1 MTVPLLSPVN
11 SPHDSLQ
18 SRMNFQ
24 AKNVAAPG
32 VHPPL
37 RERGSHKTRA
47 GDFQIVKRLLR
58 DYLGDQWLALS
69 IAAVCMVITA
79 GTSGALAAILNP
91 AIKKIFLDKVPHMLV
106 TIPLEIMGIVLLR
119 AVASFGE
126 QYFTNST
133 AERIVAAVQRDMFFS
148 QVRLDLGSLNAVH
161 SGEIISKFL
170 YDVAMLRNAII
181 RGVAGLGKEV
191 VTLVAL
197 LVVMLLQDWQ
207 LTLISLALLPAVAFV
222 TQKLGR
228 SLRKSSTR
236 GMEETGVL
244 ARALSETL
252 SGRRI
257 IKAYNLED
265 HAAEIAYARIAR
277 RLKYI
282 LKAVRSRSASVPSTD
297 LIGGLAAAITVAF
310 AGWQAMHGQL
320 AVNEF
325 AAFVAAMLLAQQPVR
340 NLSQLTA
347 ISNEGLSAANRLFA
361 IIDLKPRIVDA
372 AGARPLELRA
382 PAEASRVRFERVSF
396 QYETGA
402 PALDE
407 VSLDI
412 PAGKKVALV
421 GPSGSGK
428 TTVFNLLLR
437 FHEPDTGTIKI
448 GEQDIRNITLKSLRE
463 NIALVTQDP
472 ILFDESIAQNISLGR
487 PGATREAIIAAAR
500 AAAADGFIQA
510 TERGYDAT
518 VGEGGLKLSG
528 GQRQRIAI
536 ARAMLRNAPILLLDE
551 ATSALD
557 GESERQ
563 VQEALATLT
572 KGRTTIVIAH
582 RLSTVLDADIIYVL
596 ERGRV
601 VERGCHADLM
611 VKGGLYARLYRHNL
625 SDGQESA

>member
-1 MTVPLLSPVN
+1 
-11 SPHDSLQ
+11 
-18 SRMNFQ
+18 MNFQ
-24 AKNVAAPG
+24 AKNLATPS
-32 VHPPL
+32 VHPHS
-37 RERGSHKTRA
+37 RAERRSRKTRA
-47 GDFQIVKRLLR
+47 GDFQIIQRLLR
-58 DYLGDQWLALS
+58 DYLGDRWSALS
-69 IAAVCMVITA
+69 IAVVCMVISA
-79 GTSGALAAILNP
+79 GTNGALAAILNP

-119 AVASFGE
+119 AIASFGE

-133 AERIVAAVQRDMFFS
+133 AERIVASVQRDMFRS

-161 SGEIISKFL
+161 SGEMISKFL
-170 YDVAMLRNAII
+170 YDAAMLRNAII
-181 RGVAGLGKEV
+181 RGVAGLGKEI
-191 VTLVAL
+191 VTLIAL

-222 TQKLGR
+222 TQRLGR

-244 ARALSETL
+244 ARALSEAL

-257 IKAYNLED
+257 IKAYNLEE
-265 HAAEIAYARIAR
+265 HAAEIAYGRIAQ

-282 LKAVRSRSASVPSTD
+282 VKAVRSRSASVPSTD
-297 LIGGLAAAITVAF
+297 LIGGIAAAITVAF

-320 AVNEF
+320 AINEF

-340 NLSQLTA
+340 NLSQLLA
-347 ISNEGLSAANRLFA
+347 VSSEGLSAANRLFA
-361 IIDLKPRIVDA
+361 IIDAKPHIVDLPA
-372 AGARPLELRA
+372 ARPLKIGT
-382 PAEASRVRFERVSF
+382 PPSGGIQFERVTF
-396 QYETGA
+396 EYQAGA
-402 PALDE
+402 PALDN
-407 VSLDI
+407 VSIDI

-428 TTVFNLLLR
+428 TTIFNLLLR
-437 FHEPDTGTIKI
+437 FYEPNTGTITI
-448 GEQDIRNITLKSLRE
+448 GGEDIRHVTLKSLRE
-463 NIALVTQDP
+463 NLALVTQEP

-487 PGATREAIIAAAR
+487 PGADRKAIIAAAK
-500 AAAADGFIQA
+500 AAAADAFILA
-510 TERGYDAT
+510 IEGGYDAT

-536 ARAMLRNAPILLLDE
+536 ARAMLRDAPILLLDE
-551 ATSALD
+551 ATSSLD

-563 VQEALATLT
+563 VQDALARLMR
-572 KGRTTIVIAH
+572 GRTTIVIAH

-601 VERGCHADLM
+601 VESGCHAELM
-611 VKGGLYARLYRHNL
+611 AQGGLYARLYRHNL
-625 SDGQESA
+625 TDAQESA